1 MPRHVREEDARG
13 FALALGKMVLTN
25 GVGEVVNMAR
35 LNVRTIAVCPG
46 WRRPDEECSMPRPK
60 AAIAIPHGAL
70 QPQSGWRLPQPEQVA
85 ERIKH
90 LAQPLTSHDR
100 LRAPVRARA
109 VLAPLSHRGVD
120 VGDCP
125 IRDRPGRPRLIELIC
140 LMQRQPSAGKVEHH
154 QLRSSGNRCG
164 TKPRRIPRRRSGKIS
179 DEVEDISW
187 RTQSCGHAICLVHE
201 AKRRTPAGD
210 RHRRPAAA
218 QIRKPSAGNHQP
230 P

>member
-1 MPRHVREEDARG
+1 
-13 FALALGKMVLTN
+13 
-25 GVGEVVNMAR
+25 
-35 LNVRTIAVCPG
+35 
-46 WRRPDEECSMPRPK
+46 MPRPK

-70 QPQSGWRLPQPEQVA
+70 QPRSGWRLPQPEQVA

-90 LAQPLTSHDR
+90 LAQPLTGHDR
-100 LRAPVRARA
+100 LRPPVRARA

-125 IRDRPGRPRLIELIC
+125 IWDRPGRPRLIELIR

-154 QLRSSGNRCG
+154 QLRSPGNRCG

-179 DEVEDISW
+179 DEVEDIPW

-210 RHRRPAAA
+210 RHRRPRRSGSRAQETTSRPAAVT
-218 QIRKPSAGNHQP
+218 RNGS
-230 P
+230 

>member
-1 MPRHVREEDARG
+1 M
-13 FALALGKMVLTN
+13 
-25 GVGEVVNMAR
+25 
-35 LNVRTIAVCPG
+35 
-46 WRRPDEECSMPRPK
+46 
-60 AAIAIPHGAL
+60 
-70 QPQSGWRLPQPEQVA
+70 
-85 ERIKH
+85 
-90 LAQPLTSHDR
+90 
-100 LRAPVRARA
+100 RARA

-218 QIRKPSAGNHQP
+218 QIPAALRRRCGLRAGDHVLLAASPGQDTLAAYSFAVVDQAMRAHALVPAEGRQP
-230 P
+230 